1 MSLIS
6 TVSFGLIAKKILNDQ
21 NRFHPVALGSAMFIL
36 IGISFFI
43 VYLTQGVLVSDI
55 RSLLDPKVISLL
67 ALNLGVYTLSPTF
80 YFRALQKL
88 PISIVTIVY
97 SLTGLF
103 ALIVESV
110 LGINMVGLLSSL
122 TGSLLIIFSVILVYI
137 KGSEVRLS
145 RYTIMILL
153 ASASYALAA
162 VLDRQLLSHFSDVF
176 YLAVTFMIPGI
187 LLLPLNLLSPK
198 KIIQPYRK
206 KNLRLVVISALPIAL
221 SFFFTFRAY
230 HFGGTAGQ
238 VYSVLSLE
246 AVITVIAAAIFLK
259 ERQDLILKA
268 LAAIVAGLGVYLL
281 AI

>member
-1 MSLIS
+1 
-6 TVSFGLIAKKILNDQ
+6 
-21 NRFHPVALGSAMFIL
+21 
-36 IGISFFI
+36 
-43 VYLTQGVLVSDI
+43 
-55 RSLLDPKVISLL
+55 
-67 ALNLGVYTLSPTF
+67 
-80 YFRALQKL
+80 
-88 PISIVTIVY
+88 
-97 SLTGLF
+97 
-103 ALIVESV
+103 
-110 LGINMVGLLSSL
+110 
-122 TGSLLIIFSVILVYI
+122 
-137 KGSEVRLS
+137 
-145 RYTIMILL
+145 
-153 ASASYALAA
+153 
-162 VLDRQLLSHFSDVF
+162 
-176 YLAVTFMIPGI
+176 MIPGI

-281 AI
+281 AV